1 MAYLIDTQVLIWAL
15 ISPEKLSVAARDYLQ
30 TSTIYV
36 SVISLFGIAIKQK
49 IGKLKD
55 LPVSTDKLVEQLKR
69 DSFEL
74 MPLAIRH
81 IAMYDVIQLLDDH
94 RDPFDRLILATAL
107 AEQISVISA
116 DEKFSRYRNVVE
128 VIW

>member
-1 MAYLIDTQVLIWAL
+1 MAYLIGTQVLIWAL

-55 LPVSTDKLVEQLKR
+55 LPVSTDNLVEQLKR
-69 DSFEL
+69 DGFEL
-74 MPLAIRH
+74 MPLTIRH

>member
-1 MAYLIDTQVLIWAL
+1 MAYLIGTQVLIWAL

>member
-1 MAYLIDTQVLIWAL
+1 MAYLIGTQVLIWAL

-36 SVISLFGIAIKQK
+36 SVISLFEIAIKQK

-55 LPVSTDKLVEQLKR
+55 LPVSTDNLVEQLKR
-69 DSFEL
+69 DGFEL
-74 MPLAIRH
+74 MPLTIRH